1 MNISRLQEEIG
12 MIVSLV
18 DMSREL
24 RDRIAR
30 ETGETVAVCRSG
42 EEERV
47 LPQAEIMIG
56 HMNPGQRRLELAR
69 RLRWYFCISAGVEK
83 LPFAYLR
90 EHGITV
96 TNSSGMHGPQ
106 MSEHALGMMIAFSRG
121 LLRSVHNQRRH
132 VWERDMMLGQLA
144 GSTLCV
150 VGAGSIGQATARRAR
165 AFDMKVIGL
174 RRHPGPVE
182 FFDEIGGMDRLHE
195 ALGLADYVL
204 LLTPLT
210 RETRGLMGAAEF
222 AAMKKSAVFLN
233 LSRGGTV
240 DEEALTAALRDGV
253 IAGAGL
259 DVFGQEPLDPASP
272 LWDME
277 NVLIT
282 PHVAGILP
290 HYVELAAD
298 VFIRSYDSYRR
309 GEPLPN
315 RVDLA
320 GGY

>member
-1 MNISRLQEEIG
+1 

-18 DMSREL
+18 KLEKEL
-24 RDRIAR
+24 QDRIAR
-30 ETGETVAVCRSG
+30 ETGEPVVVCRSA
-42 EEERV
+42 EEEGV
-47 LPQAEIMIG
+47 LPQADILIG
-56 HMNPGQRRLELAR
+56 DMNPDRRRLALAE

-90 EHGITV
+90 ERGILV
-96 TNSSGMHGPQ
+96 TNASGIHGPQ

-121 LLRSVHNQRRH
+121 LLRAVHSQRRH
-132 VWERDMMLGQLA
+132 KWNRHMTLGQLA

-150 VGAGSIGQATARRAR
+150 VGAGSIGQATAHRAK
-165 AFDMKVIGL
+165 AFGMKVIGL
-174 RRHPGPVE
+174 KRHPGPVDD
-182 FFDEIGGMDRLHE
+182 FDEIGGMDRLHE
-195 ALGLADYVL
+195 ALGRADYVL

-210 RETRGLMGAAEF
+210 QETRRLMGAAEF
-222 AAMKKSAVFLN
+222 AAMKRTAVFLN

-240 DEEALTAALRDGV
+240 DEDALTAALRDGV

-259 DVFGQEPLDPASP
+259 DVFGQEPLASDSP

-290 HYVELAAD
+290 QYMELAAD
-298 VFIRSYDSYRR
+298 CFIRSCGRYRR

-315 RVDLA
+315 RVDLS

>member
-1 MNISRLQEEIG
+1 

-272 LWDME
+272 LWNME

>member
-1 MNISRLQEEIG
+1 

-18 DMSREL
+18 DMEREL
-24 RDRIAR
+24 LDRIAR
-30 ETGETVAVCRSG
+30 ETGETVAVCRRG
-42 EEERV
+42 EEERL
-47 LPQAEIMIG
+47 LPLAEILIG
-56 HMNPGQRRLELAR
+56 HTNPGQRRLELAR

-83 LPFAYLR
+83 IPFDYFR

-96 TNSSGMHGPQ
+96 TNSSGIHGPQ

-132 VWERDMMLGQLA
+132 VWERDGRMLGQLA
-144 GSTLCV
+144 GSTLCI
-150 VGAGSIGQATARRAR
+150 VGAGHIGQATARRAR

-174 RRHPGPVE
+174 KRHPGPLE
-182 FFDEIGGMDRLHE
+182 YFDEIGGMDRLHE

-210 RETRGLMGAAEF
+210 RETRGLMGVAEF

-240 DEEALTAALRDGV
+240 DEPALIAALRDDV

-282 PHVAGILP
+282 PHIAGVLP
-290 HYVELAAD
+290 NYMELAAGA
-298 VFIRSYDSYRR
+298 FIRGYGRYRR

>member
-1 MNISRLQEEIG
+1 